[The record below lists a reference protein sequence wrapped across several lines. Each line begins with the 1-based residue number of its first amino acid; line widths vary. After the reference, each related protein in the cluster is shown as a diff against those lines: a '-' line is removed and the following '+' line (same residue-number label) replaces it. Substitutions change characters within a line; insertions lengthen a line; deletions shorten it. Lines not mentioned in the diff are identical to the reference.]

1 MSGSEADMLAGLHEA
16 TLAIADGISLP
27 RTLQRIA
34 DTARIIVK
42 TKYAALGVLE
52 VKENKLILK
61 QFITSG
67 LPAHSISKIAHEP
80 IGKGLLGDIFL
91 SDHPINVK
99 NIADDTR
106 SAGFVSGHPFMTT
119 FLGMPITYRGKQLG
133 NLYLS
138 DRLDGQ
144 YFDEHDER
152 MVSLLAAHAAIAIE
166 NAHLHEELQAIALR
180 SERDRIGM
188 ELHDGVIQSIYAV
201 GMKLEI
207 LHSQFKLTPEQERQ
221 HGSILGDLNQIIEDI
236 RSYIRNL
243 LSARDEQTTLKQR
256 VENLVVHFRDFSGI
270 EVNMNIADELPL
282 LTDYQR
288 HNLMQILRES
298 LSNVAKHSGATQVN
312 IAIAEKDKEIWATI
326 EDNGCGFDPDNIDE
340 ERTHFGLRNIEQRAR
355 RINSRLDIDSQKDKG
370 TVITLRIP
378 TSLGFS

>member
-1 MSGSEADMLAGLHEA
+1 MTHNNMLAALHEA

-52 VKENKLILK
+52 AEGDRLVLK

-67 LPAHSISKIAHEP
+67 LQASAVRKIAHEP
-80 IGKGLLGDIFL
+80 VGKGLLGDIFI
-91 SDHPINVK
+91 SDHPINVA
-99 NIADDTR
+99 NIMDDPR
-106 SAGFVSGHPFMTT
+106 SAGFVSGHPFMKT

-133 NLYLS
+133 NLYLC

-144 YFDEHDER
+144 NFDENDES

-166 NAHLHEELQAIALR
+166 NAHLHEELQTIALR

-207 LHSQFKLTPEQERQ
+207 LHGQFKLNSEQERQ
-221 HGSILGDLNQIIEDI
+221 HQSILSDLNQIIEDI

-243 LSARDEQTTLKQR
+243 LSARDEQTTLKQK
-256 VENLVVHFRDFSGI
+256 VENLIVHFRDFSGVD
-270 EVNMNIADELPL
+270 VNMNVADELPL
-282 LTDYQR
+282 LTDFQR
-288 HNLMQILRES
+288 HNMLQILRET
-298 LSNVAKHSGATQVN
+298 LSNVAKHSGASAVDIT
-312 IAIAEKDKEIWATI
+312 ISEKDKEIWLTVA
-326 EDNGCGFDPDNIDE
+326 DNGCGFDISTADAE
-340 ERTHFGLRNIEQRAR
+340 KTQFGLRNIEQRSR
-355 RINSRLDIDSQKDKG
+355 RINSRLQIKSKAGEG
-370 TVITLRIP
+370 TTVSLRIP
-378 TSLGFS
+378 TTLGFS